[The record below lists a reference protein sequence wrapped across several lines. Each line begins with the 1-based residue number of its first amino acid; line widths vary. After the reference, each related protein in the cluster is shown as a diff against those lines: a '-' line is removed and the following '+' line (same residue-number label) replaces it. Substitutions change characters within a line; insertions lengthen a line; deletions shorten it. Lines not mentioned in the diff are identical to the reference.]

1 MGLRPIFL
9 LWLGMQ
15 SAPDRLSRLIEQV
28 VEPMGYELV
37 GIEYRRGADSGLL
50 RVYIDRD
57 GGILLD
63 DCVSVSRQISAMLD
77 VEDPL
82 EDPLKEGYQL
92 EVSSPGVDRPLFVK
106 EHFER
111 FAGNKVRVKLR
122 MKLNG
127 RKKYEGVLKGVQDEN
142 VMVEMDGETEYLPLD
157 QIDSARLVPEF

>member
-1 MGLRPIFL
+1 MR
-9 LWLGMQ
+9 
-15 SAPDRLSRLIEQV
+15 SAPDKVNQLIGQV

-50 RVYIDRD
+50 RVYIDQD
-57 GGILLD
+57 GGIMLD
-63 DCVSVSRQISAMLD
+63 DCVAVSRQVSAMLD
-77 VEDPL
+77 V

-92 EVSSPGVDRPLFVK
+92 EVSSPGVDRPLFAK

-111 FAGNKVRVKLR
+111 FAGSMIRVKLH

-127 RKKYEGVLKGVQDEN
+127 RKKFEGVLKGIQDEN
-142 VMVEMDGETEYLPLD
+142 VVLEMDGEMEYLPLD

>member
-1 MGLRPIFL
+1 MGLRPIFS

-15 SAPDRLSRLIEQV
+15 NAPDRLGQLIDEA

-50 RVYIDRD
+50 RIYIDQD
-57 GGILLD
+57 SGILLD
-63 DCVSVSRQISAMLD
+63 DCVKVSRQVSAMLD
-77 VEDPL
+77 V

-106 EHFER
+106 EHFVR
-111 FAGNKVRVKLR
+111 FAGSEVRIKLR
-122 MKLNG
+122 MKLDG
-127 RKKYEGVLKGVQDEN
+127 RKKFEGVLKGIQDED
-142 VMVEMDGETEYLPLD
+142 VVLDMDDETVYLPLD

>member
-1 MGLRPIFL
+1 
-9 LWLGMQ
+9 MQ
-15 SAPDRLSRLIEQV
+15 SAPDRLSQLIGQV

-50 RVYIDRD
+50 RVYIDQDD
-57 GGILLD
+57 GIMLD
-63 DCVSVSRQISAMLD
+63 DCVAVSRQVSAMLD
-77 VEDPL
+77 V

-111 FAGNKVRVKLR
+111 FAGSKVRVKLR
-122 MKLNG
+122 MKLHG
-127 RKKYEGVLKGVQDEN
+127 RRKFEGVLQGVQEEN
-142 VMVEMDGETEYLPLD
+142 VVLEIEGEMEYLPLD